1 MHAAQTLLVLLL
13 CLCKSFQRTL
23 SFCADGTSRA
33 ARFVKRVQRYKE
45 KTYAPNVSGIIYQ
58 KISKEP
64 TALTQINPNFART
77 PLQAS
82 ERIRSREKQNKDRK
96 QQTKPPVAKSE
107 TREAARRPST
117 GQAGCKSK
125 LPEAVLPQD
134 NQRTICRAA
143 ISYLKQE
150 TICAEPI
157 ILPPTNLNR
166 QQAYTL
172 TLGQDKDLRAAYSRL
187 NQ

>member
-1 MHAAQTLLVLLL
+1 
-13 CLCKSFQRTL
+13 
-23 SFCADGTSRA
+23 
-33 ARFVKRVQRYKE
+33 VKRVQRYKE
-45 KTYAPNVSGIIYQ
+45 KTYAPNVSGIIFQ
-58 KISKEP
+58 KISKKP
-64 TALTQINPNFART
+64 AALTQINPNFART

-82 ERIRSREKQNKDRK
+82 EKIRSRGKQNKDRK

-107 TREAARRPST
+107 TREAAQRPST

-125 LPEAVLPQD
+125 LPESVPPQD

-143 ISYLKQE
+143 ISYPLKQE
-150 TICAEPI
+150 TICPEPI

-166 QQAYTL
+166 QQTYTL

>member
-1 MHAAQTLLVLLL
+1 M
-13 CLCKSFQRTL
+13 
-23 SFCADGTSRA
+23 
-33 ARFVKRVQRYKE
+33 
-45 KTYAPNVSGIIYQ
+45 
-58 KISKEP
+58 
-64 TALTQINPNFART
+64 TQINPNFART

-125 LPEAVLPQD
+125 LPESVLPQD

-187 NQ
+187 EHIQNHPPQNAYYKKERFLSTGHPLHLTLYSLSRHIIYI